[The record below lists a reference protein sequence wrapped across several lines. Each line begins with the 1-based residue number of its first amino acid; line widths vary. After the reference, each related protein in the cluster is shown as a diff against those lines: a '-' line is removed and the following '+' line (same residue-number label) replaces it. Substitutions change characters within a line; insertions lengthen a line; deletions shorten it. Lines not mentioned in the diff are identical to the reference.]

1 MVSKK
6 QTIGVLVQLT
16 KQYFQERGIENPR
29 LDAEVLLC
37 HVMNLERIDLY
48 VRFDQPLE
56 EQELSSYRDLVRRRS
71 SGEPIAYLLGEKEF
85 MGHTF
90 KVSPAVLIPRP
101 DTEILVEAAV
111 NRLAEYPEPRFLDI
125 GVGSGAILLS
135 VLKAIPYAKG
145 IGVDLSP
152 DALLIAKENATT
164 LGVNHRAGFLLGDT
178 LAPIGDRK
186 VQGILSNPP
195 YIPTRDMGTLQK
207 EVKLEPKLAL
217 DGGLDGLNIYRKLLL
232 DGKNYLL
239 PGGFLMMEMGIH
251 QAEPVTKIAL
261 EMGWV
266 ELEPPRKDY
275 GGVERVVTFGL
286 A

>member
-1 MVSKK
+1 MSKK

-164 LGVNHRAGFLLGDT
+164 LGVSHRAGFLLGDT

-286 A
+286 AD

>member
-1 MVSKK
+1 MSKK

-164 LGVNHRAGFLLGDT
+164 LGVSHRAGFLLGDT

-266 ELEPPRKDY
+266 ELEPPHKDY

>member
-1 MVSKK
+1 MSKK

-71 SGEPIAYLLGEKEF
+71 GGEPIAYLLGEKEF

-164 LGVNHRAGFLLGDT
+164 LGVSHRAGFLLGDT

-239 PGGFLMMEMGIH
+239 PGGFLMMEMGIY

-261 EMGWV
+261 EMGWI

-275 GGVERVVTFGL
+275 GGIERVVTFGL
-286 A
+286 AD

>member
-1 MVSKK
+1 MSKK

-29 LDAEVLLC
+29 LDAEVLLS

-71 SGEPIAYLLGEKEF
+71 GGEPIAYLLGEKEF

-164 LGVNHRAGFLLGDT
+164 LGVSHRAGFLLGDT

>member
-1 MVSKK
+1 MSKK

-71 SGEPIAYLLGEKEF
+71 GGEPIAYLLGEKEF

-164 LGVNHRAGFLLGDT
+164 LGVSHRAGFLLGDT

-286 A
+286 AD

>member
-1 MVSKK
+1 MSKK

-164 LGVNHRAGFLLGDT
+164 LGVSHRAGFLLGDT

>member
-1 MVSKK
+1 MSKK

-71 SGEPIAYLLGEKEF
+71 GGEPIAYLLGEKEF

-164 LGVNHRAGFLLGDT
+164 LGVSHRAGFLLGDT

>member
-1 MVSKK
+1 MSKK

-195 YIPTRDMGTLQK
+195 YIPTGDMRTLQK

-286 A
+286 AD

>member
-1 MVSKK
+1 MSKK

-71 SGEPIAYLLGEKEF
+71 GGEPIAYLLGEKEF

-164 LGVNHRAGFLLGDT
+164 LGVSHRAGFLLGDT

-207 EVKLEPKLAL
+207 GVKLEPKLAL

-251 QAEPVTKIAL
+251 QAEPITKIAL
-261 EMGWV
+261 EMGWI

-275 GGVERVVTFGL
+275 GGIERVVTFGL
-286 A
+286 AD

>member
-1 MVSKK
+1 MSKK

>member
-1 MVSKK
+1 MSKK

-71 SGEPIAYLLGEKEF
+71 GGEPIAYLLGEKEF

-152 DALLIAKENATT
+152 DALLIAKENETT
-164 LGVNHRAGFLLGDT
+164 LGVSHRAGFLLGDT

-251 QAEPVTKIAL
+251 QAEPITKIAL
-261 EMGWV
+261 EMGWI

-275 GGVERVVTFGL
+275 GGIERVVTFGL
-286 A
+286 AD

>member
-1 MVSKK
+1 MSKK

-71 SGEPIAYLLGEKEF
+71 GGEPIAYLLGEKEF

-164 LGVNHRAGFLLGDT
+164 LGVSHRAGFLLGDT

-266 ELEPPRKDY
+266 ELEPPHKDY

>member
-1 MVSKK
+1 MSKK

-195 YIPTRDMGTLQK
+195 YIPTGDMRTLQK

-251 QAEPVTKIAL
+251 QAEPITKIAL
-261 EMGWV
+261 EMGWI

-275 GGVERVVTFGL
+275 GGIERVVTFGL
-286 A
+286 AD

>member
-1 MVSKK
+1 MSKK

-56 EQELSSYRDLVRRRS
+56 EWELSSYRDLVRRRS

-85 MGHTF
+85 MGHLF

-152 DALLIAKENATT
+152 DALLIAKENAIT
-164 LGVNHRAGFLLGDT
+164 LGVSHRAGFLLGDT

-195 YIPTRDMGTLQK
+195 YIPTSDMRTLQK
-207 EVKLEPKLAL
+207 EVQLEPKLAL
-217 DGGLDGLNIYRKLLL
+217 DGGGDGLNIYRKLLL

-261 EMGWV
+261 EMGWI
-266 ELEPPRKDY
+266 ELESPRKDY
-275 GGVERVVTFGL
+275 GGIERVVTFGL
-286 A
+286 AD

>member
-1 MVSKK
+1 MSKK

-164 LGVNHRAGFLLGDT
+164 LGVSHRAGFLLGDT

-239 PGGFLMMEMGIH
+239 PGGFLMMEMGIY

>member
-1 MVSKK
+1 MSKK

-56 EQELSSYRDLVRRRS
+56 ERELSSYRDLVRRRS

-101 DTEILVEAAV
+101 DTEILVEAAIQ
-111 NRLAEYPEPRFLDI
+111 RLAEFPEPRFLDI

-135 VLKAIPYAKG
+135 VLKAVPYAKG

-164 LGVNHRAGFLLGDT
+164 LGISHRAGFLLGDT

-195 YIPTRDMGTLQK
+195 YIPTGDMRTLQK

-217 DGGLDGLNIYRKLLL
+217 DGGEDGLNIYRKLLI

-266 ELEPPRKDY
+266 ELEPPHKDY
-275 GGVERVVTFGL
+275 GGIERVVTFGL
-286 A
+286 AD

>member
-1 MVSKK
+1 MSKK

-71 SGEPIAYLLGEKEF
+71 GGEPIAYLLGEKEF

-195 YIPTRDMGTLQK
+195 YIPTGDMRTLQK

-286 A
+286 AD

>member
-1 MVSKK
+1 MSKK

-266 ELEPPRKDY
+266 ELEPPHKDY

>member
-1 MVSKK
+1 MSKK

-164 LGVNHRAGFLLGDT
+164 LGVSHRAGFLLGDT

-251 QAEPVTKIAL
+251 QAEPITKIAL
-261 EMGWV
+261 EMGWI

-275 GGVERVVTFGL
+275 GGIERVVTFGL
-286 A
+286 AD

>member
-1 MVSKK
+1 MSKK

-251 QAEPVTKIAL
+251 QAEPITKIAL
-261 EMGWV
+261 EMGWI

-275 GGVERVVTFGL
+275 GGIERVVTFGL
-286 A
+286 AD

>member
-1 MVSKK
+1 MSKK

-164 LGVNHRAGFLLGDT
+164 LGVSHRAGFLLGDT

-251 QAEPVTKIAL
+251 QAEPITKIAL

>member
-1 MVSKK
+1 MSKK

-71 SGEPIAYLLGEKEF
+71 GGEPIAYLLGEKEF

-195 YIPTRDMGTLQK
+195 YIPTGDMRTLQK

-266 ELEPPRKDY
+266 ELEPPHKDY

>member
-1 MVSKK
+1 MSKK

-71 SGEPIAYLLGEKEF
+71 GGEPIAYLLGEKEF

-90 KVSPAVLIPRP
+90 KVSPAVLRPRP

-164 LGVNHRAGFLLGDT
+164 LGVSHRAGFLLGDT

-266 ELEPPRKDY
+266 ELEPPHKDY

-286 A
+286 AD

>member
-1 MVSKK
+1 MSKK

-164 LGVNHRAGFLLGDT
+164 LGVSHRAGFLLGDT

-266 ELEPPRKDY
+266 ELEPPHKDY

-286 A
+286 AD

>member
-1 MVSKK
+1 MSKK

-152 DALLIAKENATT
+152 DALLVAKENAIT
-164 LGVNHRAGFLLGDT
+164 LGVSHRAGFLLGDT

-195 YIPTRDMGTLQK
+195 YIPTGDMRTLQK

-217 DGGLDGLNIYRKLLL
+217 DGGEDGLNIYRKLLL

-251 QAEPVTKIAL
+251 QAEPVTKIAF
-261 EMGWV
+261 EMGWI

-275 GGVERVVTFGL
+275 GGIERVVTFGL
-286 A
+286 AD

>member
-1 MVSKK
+1 MSKK

-71 SGEPIAYLLGEKEF
+71 GGEPIAYLLGEKEF

-164 LGVNHRAGFLLGDT
+164 LGVSHRAGFLLGDT

-261 EMGWV
+261 EMGWI

-275 GGVERVVTFGL
+275 GGIERVVTFGL
-286 A
+286 AD

>member
-1 MVSKK
+1 MSKK

-71 SGEPIAYLLGEKEF
+71 GGEPIAYLLGEKEF

-164 LGVNHRAGFLLGDT
+164 LGVSHRAGFLLGDT

-251 QAEPVTKIAL
+251 QAEPITKIAL
-261 EMGWV
+261 EMGWI

-275 GGVERVVTFGL
+275 GGIERVVTFGL
-286 A
+286 AD

>member
-1 MVSKK
+1 MSKK

-71 SGEPIAYLLGEKEF
+71 GGEPIAYLLGEKEF

-164 LGVNHRAGFLLGDT
+164 LGVSHRAGFLLGDT

-251 QAEPVTKIAL
+251 QAEPITKIAL

-286 A
+286 AD

>member
-1 MVSKK
+1 MSKK

-71 SGEPIAYLLGEKEF
+71 GGEPIAYLLGEKEF

-251 QAEPVTKIAL
+251 QAEPITKIAL
-261 EMGWV
+261 EMGWI

-275 GGVERVVTFGL
+275 GGIERVVTFGL
-286 A
+286 AD

>member
-1 MVSKK
+1 MSKK

-178 LAPIGDRK
+178 LAPIDDRK

-195 YIPTRDMGTLQK
+195 YIPTGDMRTLQK

-251 QAEPVTKIAL
+251 QAEPITKIAL
-261 EMGWV
+261 EMGWI

-275 GGVERVVTFGL
+275 GGIERVVTFGL
-286 A
+286 AD